1 MHIYVGN
8 LPEEVTDDEL
18 RSMFE
23 QFGTVSGATVG
34 RDKKTEKS
42 QGYGFVEMRSKSEG
56 RAAIEALRGKDLQGK
71 PLRVK
76 ALKPDDEFFQHA
88 QNLHGPGRMGPS
100 AGKGGKLSRNDS
112 GFRGGAVPRRGGQRG
127 S

>member
-8 LPEEVTDDEL
+8 LPMELTDAEL

-23 QFGTVSGATVG
+23 TFGKVVAASIG
-34 RDKKTEKS
+34 KEK
-42 QGYGFVEMRSKSEG
+42 GYGFVEMQKKAEA
-56 RAAIEALRGKDLQGK
+56 RAAAEALRGKDIQGK

-76 ALKPDDEFFQHA
+76 VLKPGDEFHKHA
-88 QNLHGPGRMGPS
+88 EALHGSTGP
-100 AGKGGKLSRNDS
+100 KGAPQ
-112 GFRGGAVPRRGGQRG
+112 FRGDGTYRGSGAIRRGGKRG

>member
-8 LPEEVTDDEL
+8 LPEEFSDDEL
-18 RSMFE
+18 KAVFE
-23 QFGTVSGATVG
+23 EFGEVSAATIG
-34 RDKKTEKS
+34 RDKKTGKS
-42 QGYGFVEMRSKSEG
+42 QGYGFVEMRSKSEARG
-56 RAAIEALRGKDLQGK
+56 AIESLRGKDVQGK

-88 QNLHGPGRMGPS
+88 QNLHAPGQSGFS
-100 AGKGGKLSRNDS
+100 AGKGARPSRNES

>member
-8 LPEEVTDDEL
+8 LPEELSDEEL
-18 RSMFE
+18 KGLFE
-23 QFGTVSGATVG
+23 EFGAVSAATIG

-42 QGYGFVEMRSKSEG
+42 QGYGFVEMRSRSEA
-56 RAAIEALRGKDLQGK
+56 RTAIEALRGKEIQGK

-76 ALKPDDEFFQHA
+76 ALKPDDEFLQHA
-88 QNLHGPGRMGPS
+88 QNLHAPGRGGFTT
-100 AGKGGKLSRNDS
+100 GKGTKLSRNEG